1 MGRLKPFLEKVHDFS
16 EVVNF
21 YRSTG
26 NENIFME
33 VVLFDQFH
41 LEEFIDKLITY
52 GETKTHI
59 VLSTVIENAPIRTR
73 KEERKKKSE

>member
-1 MGRLKPFLEKVHDFS
+1 
-16 EVVNF
+16 
-21 YRSTG
+21 
-26 NENIFME
+26 ME